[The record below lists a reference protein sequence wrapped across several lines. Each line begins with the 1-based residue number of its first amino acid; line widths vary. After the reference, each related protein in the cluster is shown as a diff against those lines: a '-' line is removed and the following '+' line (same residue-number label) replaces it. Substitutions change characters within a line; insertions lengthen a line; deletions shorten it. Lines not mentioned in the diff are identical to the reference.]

1 MSKKVRDHQ
10 GREGP
15 AMRQQSAGSQ
25 SMLMYAT
32 LAGLAVLLFLSF
44 QNWADGRS
52 FRNDMTERLGSLETR
67 ITQLSA
73 KVEALPKTAAAA
85 PQPRRRGPDPDKV
98 YTVKTTGR
106 PIKGPK
112 DAPITIAEFSDF
124 Q

>member
-1 MSKKVRDHQ
+1 MTKNVRDNP

-15 AMRQQSAGSQ
+15 AMRRPSTDSHSLLLG
-25 SMLMYAT
+25 AT

-44 QNWADGRS
+44 QNWAAGDS
-52 FRNDMTERLGSLETR
+52 FRDSMIDRLAQIETR

-73 KVEALPKTAAAA
+73 KVEALPKTAAA
-85 PQPRRRGPDPDKV
+85 PQRQRGPDPNKV
-98 YTVKTTGR
+98 YTVKTKGR
-106 PIKGPK
+106 PSKGPA

>member
-1 MSKKVRDHQ
+1 MTKNVRDNP

-15 AMRQQSAGSQ
+15 AMRRPSSGSQ
-25 SMLMYAT
+25 NMLLYAT

-44 QNWADGRS
+44 QNWAAGSS
-52 FRNDMTERLGSLETR
+52 FRDSMIDRLAQIETR

-73 KVEALPKTAAAA
+73 KVEALPKTAAA
-85 PQPRRRGPDPDKV
+85 PQRQRGPDPNKV
-98 YTVKTTGR
+98 YTVKTKGR
-106 PIKGPK
+106 PSKGPA